1 MAAASCADI
10 RGLPRACQEGRGRVQ
25 RLFVLLVAGF
35 SAVPT
40 LVFVRPASFLGA
52 AFEIEAQGIAAA
64 FQAGLAP
71 RGIVGMKNAFLGGF
85 IESADGPPHFLAG
98 QAQRVA
104 NGGTAST
111 RDKRLDG

>member
-1 MAAASCADI
+1 
-10 RGLPRACQEGRGRVQ
+10 
-25 RLFVLLVAGF
+25 
-35 SAVPT
+35 
-40 LVFVRPASFLGA
+40 
-52 AFEIEAQGIAAA
+52 
-64 FQAGLAP
+64 
-71 RGIVGMKNAFLGGF
+71 MKNAFLGGF